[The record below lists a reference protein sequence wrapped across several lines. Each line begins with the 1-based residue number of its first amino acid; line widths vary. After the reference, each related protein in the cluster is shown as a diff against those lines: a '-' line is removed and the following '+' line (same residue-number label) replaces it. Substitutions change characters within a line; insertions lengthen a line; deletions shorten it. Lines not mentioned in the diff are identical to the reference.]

1 MTYQILTATLPS
13 SLATLVN
20 SALAAGWVLYGSLNV
35 TPQGTSG
42 ATLSYSQ
49 AMTKVA

>member
-35 TPQGTSG
+35 TPQGT
-42 ATLSYSQ
+42 ATTLSYSQ
-49 AMTKVA
+49 AMTKAA